1 MVQRQDE
8 CESHRGDLG
17 DVIELSG
24 RFFFSSFFLMIVLAG
39 FLLHEAAAAAAT
51 DAPVGGAPAVF
62 VVRRF
67 PPVETSGV
75 GVVAVTHRLLF

>member
-1 MVQRQDE
+1 M
-8 CESHRGDLG
+8 
-17 DVIELSG
+17 
-24 RFFFSSFFLMIVLAG
+24 
-39 FLLHEAAAAAAT
+39 LHEAAAAAAAT
-51 DAPVGGAPAVF
+51 DAAVGGAPAVF